1 MKCVM
6 LNMWTKTDMY
16 DVFVVSVVMNRILVI
31 KVLILI
37 VS

>member
-1 MKCVM
+1 MM

>member
-1 MKCVM
+1 VM

>member
-1 MKCVM
+1 M